1 MAPGPDSRLLA
12 GPEAGSRKPEA
23 CNEMRI
29 KTREDRRY
37 RIKFRLRKRIA
48 GNEERP
54 RLTVYRSLSHIY
66 VQVVD
71 DMTGK
76 TLASAAT
83 TEPDLKKGLSDKTRG
98 GNVAGAKFVGKTIA
112 QRLIDKG
119 IKKVVFD
126 RNGYLY
132 HGRIRAVA
140 DAAREA
146 GLEF

>member
-1 MAPGPDSRLLA
+1 
-12 GPEAGSRKPEA
+12 
-23 CNEMRI
+23 MRI
-29 KTREDRRY
+29 KTREDRRQ

-48 GNEERP
+48 GDPDRP
-54 RLTVYRSLSHIY
+54 RLTVFRSLSHIY
-66 VQVVD
+66 VQVID
-71 DMTGK
+71 DMTG
-76 TLASAAT
+76 TTVVSAAT
-83 TEPDLKKGLSDKTRG
+83 TEPALKQGLSGKTRG
-98 GNVAGAKFVGKTIA
+98 GNIAGAQFIGKTIA
-112 QRLIDKG
+112 QRLIEKG

>member
-1 MAPGPDSRLLA
+1 
-12 GPEAGSRKPEA
+12 
-23 CNEMRI
+23 MRI
-29 KTREDRRY
+29 KTREDRRQ
-37 RIKFRLRKRIA
+37 RIKFRLRKRIS
-48 GNEERP
+48 GDQDRP
-54 RLTVYRSLSHIY
+54 RLTVFRSLSHMY

-76 TLASAAT
+76 TVASAAT
-83 TEPDLKKGLSDKTRG
+83 TEAALKSGLSGKLRG
-98 GNVAGAKFVGKTIA
+98 GNKAGAELVGTAIA
-112 QRLIDKG
+112 KRLIEKG

-140 DAAREA
+140 DAARKA

>member
-1 MAPGPDSRLLA
+1 
-12 GPEAGSRKPEA
+12 
-23 CNEMRI
+23 MRI
-29 KTREDRRY
+29 RTREDRRH

-48 GNEERP
+48 GDQERP

-71 DMTGK
+71 DMAGK

-83 TEPDLKKGLSDKTRG
+83 TEPALKSGLSGKMRG
-98 GNVAGAKFVGKTIA
+98 SNKAGAELVGKTIA
-112 QRLIDKG
+112 QRLIEKG

-132 HGRIRAVA
+132 HGRIQAVA
-140 DAAREA
+140 DAARKA